1 MKTMGVKCF
10 AREHHDCMFINR
22 KSFLLIR
29 KCWFSLNILLIVL
42 YNYNDLFSSKSYL
55 LVCVI
60 PDSGRVLQAFQKR
73 AMLFRMPEMNYH
85 DQSLIIRTCTIIIDT
100 TALQYPVTRA
110 FTFFENDVDCL
121 VQMSNKWKHVALL
134 VSFWKESFIRVCF
147 MFRIFLYNA
156 NHTNC
161 INMFTKRLPLL
172 LRVMRESKYCVYFQ
186 INLMP
191 VAISLTLLTQIIYTL
206 YFLCVL
212 KLICKLLNECG
223 KLTFFCCVKS
233 ML

>member
-1 MKTMGVKCF
+1 MCRSRF
-10 AREHHDCMFINR
+10 R
-22 KSFLLIR
+22 KSTTG
-29 KCWFSLNILLIVL
+29 FSKTCHVVSNAWDELPRPKPDHPHL
-42 YNYNDLFSSKSYL
+42 YNNNRHYSSAIS
-55 LVCVI
+55 C
-60 PDSGRVLQAFQKR
+60 DSCF
-73 AMLFRMPEMNYH
+73 H
-85 DQSLIIRTCTIIIDT
+85 
-100 TALQYPVTRA
+100 
-110 FTFFENDVDCL
+110 FFENDVDCL